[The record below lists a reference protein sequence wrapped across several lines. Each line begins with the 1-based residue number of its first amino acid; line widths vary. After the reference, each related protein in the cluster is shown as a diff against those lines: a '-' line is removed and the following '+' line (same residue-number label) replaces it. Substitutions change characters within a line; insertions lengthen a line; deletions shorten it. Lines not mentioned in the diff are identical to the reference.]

1 MPMTPVAA
9 SGVPYRVP
17 AEPRRWP
24 SIALA
29 AAMHAGLLAFLFIGV
44 NWQNTAPV
52 AVEAEVWDMKT
63 QAAAPPAPPPPEVA
77 EPEPAPAPVPAPA
90 PTPTATPKAAEPP
103 PVAKPVAPKP
113 PDIALEREKRKAE
126 QRKLLEEEK
135 REEKKLEEAKL
146 AKELKAQK
154 KSEQLAE
161 KKAQELADKKAQELA
176 DKKAAEADKKL
187 ADKKAAEADKKL
199 AEKKLADKLK
209 ADKLAKAKSEA
220 AEQAKLDKVRAD
232 EMRRITAGAGT
243 SGEAAKSTSSH
254 IDSGYLASITS
265 KIKSTTSYAGSTD
278 VAGNPKAVFKV
289 EELPTGEIISIRLVK
304 SSGIAAFDEAV
315 ERGINK
321 ASPLPKKKDGTV
333 ARTVEV
339 AFSMKDLN

>member
-1 MPMTPVAA
+1 MPMNPAA
-9 SGVPYRVP
+9 TAGTPYRVP
-17 AEPRRWP
+17 PEPSRWP

-63 QAAAPPAPPPPEVA
+63 QAAAPPPPPPPPEVA
-77 EPEPAPAPVPAPA
+77 EPEPAPAPTPTPAP
-90 PTPTATPKAAEPP
+90 KVAEPP
-103 PVAKPVAPKP
+103 PVEKPVAPKP

-126 QRKLLEEEK
+126 QRKLQEEER
-135 REEKKLEEAKL
+135 REQRELEEAKL

-154 KSEQLAE
+154 KAEQLAE
-161 KKAQELADKKAQELA
+161 KKAQELADKKAAEKAQE
-176 DKKAAEADKKL
+176 L

-243 SGEAAKSTSSH
+243 SGDAAKSSASH

-289 EELPTGEIISIRLVK
+289 EELPTGEIISVRLVK

>member
-1 MPMTPVAA
+1 MPMNPAA
-9 SGVPYRVP
+9 TAGTPYRVP
-17 AEPRRWP
+17 PEPSRWP

-52 AVEAEVWDMKT
+52 AVEAEVWDMQT
-63 QAAAPPAPPPPEVA
+63 QAAAPPPPPPPPEVA
-77 EPEPAPAPVPAPA
+77 EPEPAPAPTPAPA
-90 PTPTATPKAAEPP
+90 PKVAEPP
-103 PVAKPVAPKP
+103 PVEKPVAPKP

-126 QRKLLEEEK
+126 QRKLLEEER
-135 REEKKLEEAKL
+135 REQKELEEAKL

-154 KSEQLAE
+154 KAELLAE
-161 KKAQELADKKAQELA
+161 KKAQELADKKAAQTAQE
-176 DKKAAEADKKL
+176 L

-209 ADKLAKAKSEA
+209 AADKLAKAKSEA

-243 SGEAAKSTSSH
+243 SGEAAKSSASH

-265 KIKSTTSYAGSTD
+265 KIKSTTSYAGSTNM
-278 VAGNPKAVFKV
+278 AGNPKAVFKV
-289 EELPTGEIISIRLVK
+289 EELPTGEIISVRLVK